1 MADSNKRETQTE
13 QIRLRAYEIYLERGG
28 TDGHD
33 LEDWILAERELTT
46 RPETKRVTSE
56 KPTDRV
62 TERAAGR
69 DTALD
74 ATKSSFNTV
83 VSKRT

>member
-1 MADSNKRETQTE
+1 MADSNKSETQTE

-28 TDGHD
+28 TD
-33 LEDWILAERELTT
+33 EDWILAERELTS

-56 KPTDRV
+56 KATDRV
-62 TERAAGR
+62 TERAGR
-69 DTALD
+69 DTGLD
-74 ATKSSFNTV
+74 AAKTSFSSV

>member
-1 MADSNKRETQTE
+1 MADSNKSETQTE

-33 LEDWILAERELTT
+33 LEDWILAERELTS

-56 KPTDRV
+56 KATDRV
-62 TERAAGR
+62 TERAGR
-69 DTALD
+69 DTGLD
-74 ATKSSFNTV
+74 AAKTSFSSV